1 MEMPTIFIWL
11 PKADDEV
18 GHVAL
23 KTDRYYVSIWPET
36 GLTDGKHIAKYLH
49 LVEMI
54 TGVNAC
60 LVYHKNIDRECES
73 DCDPVEYDISVA
85 VTNEDLDPVIEEFLN
100 YNEWKPEQ
108 MTIERSEVL
117 YKKGQEYNEIF
128 KLTKLKTPDIIQ
140 SNGLEKVDL
149 AQLLSFSLPKTEYSF
164 SAELVSDKEDEPF
177 YHKQQS
183 CVSLTFNLIQTAWLR
198 RHPDQPIT
206 FSNPPELISDTS
218 LKNSKFFYKVPWFE
232 QVVQENLLTR
242 NKNIHISTNKYINPY
257 LGTHYLLK
265 EFVKSLFIV
274 VVVSLFCYIC
284 PGLSY
289 PLFFLACVSFFKV
302 SIRLFNHFLISLSL
316 TLLSYYFPVLAVT
329 ITILYLL
336 YLFYASVSNLKQSGE
351 LPNAIELC
359 LFLAQPYLHKK
370 RTEKK
375 E

>member
-257 LGTHYLLK
+257 LGTHYFLM
-265 EFVKSLFIV
+265 EFVKILFIV

-289 PLFFLACVSFFKV
+289 PLFFLACVTFFKN

-370 RTEKK
+370 RTE
-375 E
+375 